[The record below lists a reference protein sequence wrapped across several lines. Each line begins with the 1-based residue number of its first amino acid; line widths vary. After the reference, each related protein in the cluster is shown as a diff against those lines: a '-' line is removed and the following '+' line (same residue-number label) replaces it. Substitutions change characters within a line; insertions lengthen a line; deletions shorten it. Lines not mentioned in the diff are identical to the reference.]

1 MKWVHN
7 GQELQRSARVEEVF
21 VEEQGLAKL
30 TIKEFAPE
38 DVGEYSCVVS
48 GEVIEPSTGMLRQAK
63 TITTTTVA
71 EVVGKLLQCDALVNS
86 T

>member
-1 MKWVHN
+1 MKWTHN

-30 TIKEFAPE
+30 TIREAVPE

-48 GEVIEPSTGMLRQAK
+48 GEVIEPETGMLRQAK
-63 TITTTTVA
+63 TIC
-71 EVVGKLLQCDALVNS
+71 QNQ
-86 T
+86 